1 MAQCIEDDPRIGD
14 VVRGAICEW
23 QEPIQEDGDR
33 DVENYRR
40 YVLRKWVFTIGCAVV
55 AFIIMGVALTI
66 GETPISV
73 VETYQTIFYHIMG
86 DVHNTAYDYFIIEL
100 RMPRIVIGLIA
111 GAGLA
116 VCGAVMQSIMMNPL
130 TDPYTTGVSSGA
142 MFGVTIS
149 MVLGFSLASGQMGIL
164 ANAFIFALI
173 PTAIMIAVSKIKD
186 MSPTILVMA
195 GIAVMY
201 VFDAMTTMI
210 KLWATD
216 STLSEIYI
224 WSVGSLTFAGWEA
237 VPYLL
242 GIVVPGILIMM
253 VLSRQINVL
262 TTGDE
267 NATAMGVNVN
277 QVRRALLVV
286 IALVAST
293 IVAFTGLI
301 GFVGLI
307 APHVCRIFVGADNR
321 FMIPASAMFGAMM
334 LILADLI
341 GRTIIA
347 PSIIQV
353 GVITSF
359 LGGPMFLWLLLR
371 KGSKVW

>member
-1 MAQCIEDDPRIGD
+1 
-14 VVRGAICEW
+14 
-23 QEPIQEDGDR
+23 
-33 DVENYRR
+33 
-40 YVLRKWVFTIGCAVV
+40 
-55 AFIIMGVALTI
+55 
-66 GETPISV
+66 
-73 VETYQTIFYHIMG
+73 
-86 DVHNTAYDYFIIEL
+86 
-100 RMPRIVIGLIA
+100 
-111 GAGLA
+111 
-116 VCGAVMQSIMMNPL
+116 
-130 TDPYTTGVSSGA
+130 
-142 MFGVTIS
+142 
-149 MVLGFSLASGQMGIL
+149 
-164 ANAFIFALI
+164 
-173 PTAIMIAVSKIKD
+173 
-186 MSPTILVMA
+186 
-195 GIAVMY
+195 
-201 VFDAMTTMI
+201 
-210 KLWATD
+210 
-216 STLSEIYI
+216 
-224 WSVGSLTFAGWEA
+224 
-237 VPYLL
+237 
-242 GIVVPGILIMM
+242 M